1 MYVKYNGQYY
11 KIDFSVKFAE
21 LPSTSVVKTVAEQQI
36 EDMEARRRQ
45 QLARIMANK
54 TRFLILW
61 N

>member
-1 MYVKYNGQYY
+1 MYVKYNGQNY

-21 LPSTSVVKTVAEQQI
+21 PSTSVVKTVAEQQI